1 MQFSKRF
8 SAGSRGAKW
17 CSVIFSL
24 NFFLIGSSVLYAQD
38 VWQGPNPDES
48 WFTPT
53 NWTLGIPTAAQ
64 AAVVDNGATAQIK
77 AATVVPGTAQIAAAP
92 AVAVASTL
100 TIGATVPGSTVQ
112 LLTGF
117 TLTLTNPLIIG
128 TDGTFRFSG
137 GLLTGAGGAIQNNGT
152 IVFDAPGPG
161 NQTLVHDITGSGSVI
176 VDITGGGILT
186 VSSNNTYSGA
196 TTLIAGTFQA
206 ASATAFSPNSA
217 FTVNST
223 LDLNG
228 FNNTIGSLSGNGV
241 VLNNGGAT
249 ATLTVGNDDT
259 STTFGGVLRN
269 GNSVLQLTKIGAGT
283 LTLTGANTY
292 TGGTTIS
299 AGKLQIGNGGT
310 SGSIV
315 GNVTDNATLVFDRS
329 DSVTFGGAISGTGS
343 LVNLGTG
350 MLTLTGANTY
360 TGGTTVS
367 TGTLQ
372 AGSATGFS
380 PSSAFR
386 VNSILNLNGFN
397 NTIGSLSGNGVVL
410 NNGGATATLT
420 VGNDDTS
427 TAFGGV
433 LQDGNSVLQLTKI
446 GTGTLTL
453 TGANTYTGGTT
464 VSTGTLQA
472 GSATGFSPSSAFRVN
487 SILDLNGFNNTIGSL
502 SGNGTVLN
510 NGPTTATLTVG
521 NDNTN
526 TTFGGVLKDG
536 SVLQLV
542 KSGTGTFTL
551 TGPNTYTGTTT
562 INSGSLIVDGSIASV
577 LTLVNA
583 GGLLG
588 GHGTIGGNLVNNG
601 TVGQGN
607 SPGTLTVSGNYA
619 QNAGGTLRIGV
630 AGLAPGQHDLLAV
643 NGHAAVAGTLQIIR
657 QGNFNLQPG
666 NQITLLTANNGVSGT
681 FGTVDNGLADT
692 GTIVQVQVTSLPNS
706 IVLEGTE
713 GSFAQLPG
721 LTPNEA
727 AVANMLDSAAGD
739 PRAAPLFQFLNSQP
753 LANLPNDL
761 NLISPAQ
768 ITSFHAIGAAHGNTQ
783 IANLGGRMANIR
795 AGVTG
800 FSSIG
805 LTLNG
810 SVASSGEGFA
820 GESGPE
826 GKSGPSVLAPS
837 PDNRW
842 GVFVTGIGEF
852 TNVDSTANAA
862 GYDIDTGGITF
873 GIDYRVCPFFA
884 IGLSAGYAHTRVNI
898 DADGGNI
905 DVNSGKFGLYATA
918 FTQGFYVDAAIN
930 GGPSGYNSHRTAL
943 QGTANGST
951 DSGDFNA
958 LVATGY
964 DWKFGGLTI
973 GPTASFQYGYI
984 GLNAFTETGSLA
996 PLNFPDQTAE
1006 SERTAFG
1013 VKTSYDWK
1021 IGHVDVLPEF
1031 RAAWQHEYG
1040 DTEYSIVA
1048 NLASGAGNSFTV
1060 TGPPV
1065 GRDSLLIGVGAAVV
1079 WNERVTTYIYYD
1091 GEFARTNYLSNNVS
1105 AGVRVTF

>member
-1 MQFSKRF
+1 VQFSKRF

-350 MLTLTGANTY
+350 M
-360 TGGTTVS
+360 
-367 TGTLQ
+367 
-372 AGSATGFS
+372 
-380 PSSAFR
+380 
-386 VNSILNLNGFN
+386 
-397 NTIGSLSGNGVVL
+397 
-410 NNGGATATLT
+410 
-420 VGNDDTS
+420 
-427 TAFGGV
+427 
-433 LQDGNSVLQLTKI
+433 
-446 GTGTLTL
+446 LTL

-964 DWKFGGLTI
+964 DWKFGSLTI